1 MDEHIYTLANM
12 RMRSALLVTA
22 VLATG
27 AQTQDVPGAKQLAQV
42 LYKHAEGLL
51 LLTISRNAKSPEIV
65 QVRLHNEKLSWT
77 HLTLGPPHSVT
88 LAAMSRANR

>member
-1 MDEHIYTLANM
+1 MDPSIHTLVNM

-27 AQTQDVPGAKQLAQV
+27 AQSQDIAGAKQLAQV

-51 LLTISRNAKSPEIV
+51 LLIISRNVKSPEIV
-65 QVRLHNEKLSWT
+65 LVR
-77 HLTLGPPHSVT
+77 
-88 LAAMSRANR
+88 